1 MIIRLFRGLIFKNCT
16 NSEFRQNFRSLDV
29 RPSIWSQ
36 LATGNF
42 ANPNMASLIGQR
54 LELTRHLITTLVALN
69 EVNQELE
76 KLFSEREKHLLTIS
90 HHYKGTY
97 I

>member
-1 MIIRLFRGLIFKNCT
+1 
-16 NSEFRQNFRSLDV
+16 
-29 RPSIWSQ
+29 
-36 LATGNF
+36 
-42 ANPNMASLIGQR
+42 MASLIGQR